1 MNGDYSEFEEIFE
14 AITEGAGSINA
25 LLNLGITGVAI
36 LVAIISAIVAFVT
49 WVVVYVVGGIPV
61 YSIAKKT
68 NTEGAIL
75 AWVPVFTSYFRTYLL
90 AKVPGNKPFEIF
102 GKKIE
107 SRSNA
112 FWIYLGIRLAGPTLI
127 TIAISI
133 ASVIPIAG
141 IFISA
146 FGSMLYLIP
155 PVATAI
161 MEYVFLKDIL
171 DMFKEDEKSNNTA
184 AIVVTVLDALVTGGL
199 AQSIYLYSII
209 KKEPLQVQTV
219 A

>member
-14 AITEGAGSINA
+14 IITEGAGSINA

-36 LVAIISAIVAFVT
+36 LIAIISAIVAFVT
-49 WVVVYVVGGIPV
+49 WVVVYIVGGIPV
-61 YSIAKKT
+61 YTIAKKT

-75 AWVPVFTSYFRTYLL
+75 AWMPIFTSYFREYLL
-90 AKVPGNKPFEIF
+90 AKMPGNKPFKIF
-102 GKKIE
+102 DKKIE

-141 IFISA
+141 VFISA

-155 PVATAI
+155 PVATAFI
-161 MEYVFLKDIL
+161 EYVFLKDVL
-171 DMFKEDEKSNNTA
+171 DMFKEDEKSNNTT
-184 AIVVTVLDALVTGGL
+184 AIVIAVLDALVTGGL
-199 AQSIYLYSII
+199 AQSIYLYSLI
-209 KKEPLQVQTV
+209 KKEPLQEQVV